1 MFKSDVFS
9 CGLIMM
15 QFATMEDVTGFNQKN
30 AANDGEQMCNQA
42 FKQLSKKYSE
52 HFVEILR
59 MMLRFDENQ
68 RPSFT
73 ELSKLVLTSVD
84 PSVDSPKNL
93 KSKTIQSRQTDP
105 RKATKEYSMK
115 DFK

>member
-30 AANDGEQMCNQA
+30 SANDGEA
-42 FKQLSKKYSE
+42 LIDAAIKQLRSRYND
-52 HFVEILR
+52 HILQIIR
-59 MMLRFDENQ
+59 MMLRFNEAE

-73 ELSKLVLTSVD
+73 ELAKLVLAD
-84 PSVDSPKNL
+84 
-93 KSKTIQSRQTDP
+93 Q
-105 RKATKEYSMK
+105 
-115 DFK
+115 